1 MTKPKT
7 QTRTKSDATIIG
19 QLSEPTKITSIK
31 IHPGVDPAIERSR
44 LTVGAMEER
53 IANRIRNY
61 WAERG
66 YYIAIAVQEIPFIRK
81 NGKAEAVTVRAAR
94 SNLVNGLPVG
104 YNELS
109 LGIASYRRQIELL
122 REVSQ

>member
-1 MTKPKT
+1 MTKPKA

-19 QLSEPTKITSIK
+19 QLNEPIIITGK
-31 IHPGVDPAIERSR
+31 FNPTTDPLMERR
-44 LTVGAMEER
+44 LTSAGMEER
-53 IANRIRNY
+53 LANRIRNY

-66 YYIAIAVQEIPFIRK
+66 YYIAIAVREIPFVRK
-81 NGKAEAVTVRAAR
+81 NGKVEAVTVRAAR

-122 REVSQ
+122 REVS